1 VRTDPLV
8 PKILDRLRRTDPAAA
23 QRAERALDD
32 LLGEGGL
39 ADLTQHELQGYLW
52 FTLAEADEPTRT
64 ATALATF
71 FNLAEMN
78 RYAAISAS
86 PQTLDILRGYGER
99 GHAAGV
105 KAAARAMDLSG
116 VQPPDLPELEWGEVM
131 GDAEL
136 DAYERVAATLELALA
151 AGEFKPG
158 GRGWRMTQARLARHQ
173 LTMPRPDGAALLDRV
188 RIERLEAWADGG
200 GPSRRALT
208 ASVLPDLHTEPAVP
222 DDVADRMSPF
232 QWLLELAAG
241 RADEPAGVPLTVGGN
256 LARRVVQE
264 AVERFG
270 WWPFADRAPRSES
283 EVALLPELRQ
293 VLQRGGA
300 LRRSGRRLI
309 LATKGRALLGDPAA
323 QWNLATA
330 GLIESGE
337 FEAAVQETA
346 LLLLVQAHG
355 MVDTG
360 DLIREVADVLVASG
374 WRDAANGAVPDE
386 GDVTRGV
393 YTLLARC
400 DLWSLLDRGRGPG
413 PVSRVRLSAVG
424 QVAGFAALR
433 AFGLRPRIDPTD

>member
-8 PKILDRLRRTDPAAA
+8 PKILDRLRRTDPGAA

-52 FTLAEADEPTRT
+52 FTLADADEPART
-64 ATALATF
+64 ASALATF
-71 FNLAEMN
+71 LNLAEMN
-78 RYAAISAS
+78 RYGAIAASS
-86 PQTLDILRGYGER
+86 QTLEILRVYTER

-105 KAAARAMDLSG
+105 KAASRAMELSG
-116 VQPPDLPELEWGEVM
+116 VQPPDLPDLEWGEVM
-131 GDAEL
+131 GDDEL
-136 DAYERVAATLELALA
+136 DAYERIAATLELALA

-173 LTMPRPDGAALLDRV
+173 LTMPRSDGAALLDRI
-188 RIERLEAWADGG
+188 RAERLDEWAEGG
-200 GPSRRALT
+200 GPARRALT
-208 ASVLPDLHTEPAVP
+208 ASVLQDLQTEPAVP
-222 DDVADRMSPF
+222 DDVADRMGPF

-300 LRRSGRRLI
+300 LRRSGRRLVVG
-309 LATKGRALLGDPAA
+309 TKGRGLLGDPVA
-323 QWNLATA
+323 QWQFAMA
-330 GLIESGE
+330 GLIESSE
-337 FEAAVQETA
+337 FEAAVQEAA

-360 DLIREVADVLVASG
+360 DLIREVAEVLVASG
-374 WRDAANGAVPDE
+374 WRDAVNGAVPDE
-386 GDVTRGV
+386 GDVSRGV

-400 DLWSLLDRGRGPG
+400 ELWSMLDRGRGPG
-413 PVSRVRLSAVG
+413 TVSRVRLSVVG
-424 QVAGFAALR
+424 QRSGLVALR
-433 AFGLRPRIDPTD
+433 ALGLRPRLDPND